1 MEIQKARIAKEILRK
16 ENGTGGINLSDF
28 RLYYRAT
35 VIKIAWNW
43 YKDRNIGQWNEVESP
58 EINPHTYGQ
67 LIFDERGKN
76 IQCRKVSLV
85 KKWCWEN

>member
-1 MEIQKARIAKEILRK
+1 MEPKRPQIAKAILREK
-16 ENGTGGINLSDF
+16 NGTGGINLSDF